1 MIPWGN
7 SYIALVK
14 SYSRHDCLTLDIRKY
29 NKQINLNKKGYQY
42 KTLMTVIALAKYTGT
57 NTRFFGSLYK
67 EQAAMDAYKTDA
79 VNCS

>member
-1 MIPWGN
+1 
-7 SYIALVK
+7 
-14 SYSRHDCLTLDIRKY
+14 
-29 NKQINLNKKGYQY
+29 
-42 KTLMTVIALAKYTGT
+42 MTVIALAKYTGT